1 MVTSDR
7 HHIISTIAN
16 VVYNDNGGME
26 GTILDDKDVE
36 EIYQHLVETLPIMG
50 ERIPTREEVEI
61 SLFQVMGAFPDV
73 ILVNRLTRKEL
84 HAVRMLVESFLSGSI
99 NNQAQTYQREGMYEQ
114 LREKLKYISWRI

>member
-84 HAVRMLVESFLSGSI
+84 HAVRMLVESFL
-99 NNQAQTYQREGMYEQ
+99 
-114 LREKLKYISWRI
+114 